1 MNAPLGDAPQS
12 LTGLHVVDQD
22 GVKVGTVQQVYRDDA
37 TNDPE
42 WITVRT
48 GLFGMKE
55 TFIPL
60 AGARRTGDELRV
72 PHTKD
77 TIKQA
82 PRIDAD
88 GHLDPSEEER
98 LYQHYGLSRPGSGR
112 LGGGSADLGGLEGV
126 PGDSRADT
134 VVASAPP
141 PSPTAAGAASGAGA
155 TGARTRAMADTTHHV
170 PARGERNKLFDRPA
184 AGAGASSRDRADAGA
199 EADATARRAG
209 EQVPEVVLSE
219 EQLEIGTEE
228 RVTGRVHLSK
238 HVVTEE
244 VHRTVPVTHEEV
256 RVVREEITEE
266 DRRAGRAVPRI
277 GAGEAE
283 VILHEERPTVSKKM
297 VAVERVWLE
306 TERVTEQKEVTA
318 EIRREEIDIDDG
330 SGQGKG
336 PGPDRPR

>member
-1 MNAPLGDAPQS
+1 MNAPVGDSPQS
-12 LTGLHVVDQD
+12 LTGLRVVDAD

-60 AGARRTGDELRV
+60 AGARRTGGELRV
-72 PHTKD
+72 PHTKE
-77 TIKQA
+77 TIKEA

-88 GHLDPSEEER
+88 GHLDPSEEAR
-98 LYQHYGLSRPGSGR
+98 LYRHYGLMRPDGAAGP
-112 LGGGSADLGGLEGV
+112 GELEGIA
-126 PGDSRADT
+126 DDRARADT
-134 VVASAPP
+134 VVASGLGPRP
-141 PSPTAAGAASGAGA
+141 AAGAAGAGA
-155 TGARTRAMADTTHHV
+155 GPRATADTTAHT
-170 PARGERNKLFDRPA
+170 PARGERNKLFDQP
-184 AGAGASSRDRADAGA
+184 AGAGAATRGRGGADTRPG
-199 EADATARRAG
+199 G
-209 EQVPEVVLSE
+209 EPVTEIVLSE
-219 EQLEIGTEE
+219 ERLEIGTEE

-266 DRRAGRAVPRI
+266 DRRAGRAAPRT
-277 GAGEAE
+277 GQGRSE
-283 VILHEERPTVSKKM
+283 VVLHEEQPTISKKM
-297 VAVERVWLE
+297 VPVERVWLE
-306 TERVTEQKEVTA
+306 TERVTEQKEITT
-318 EIRREEIDIDDG
+318 EIHREEVEIDDG
-330 SGQGKG
+330 TGPRKD